1 MIKHKGNIQTATN
14 EFLNDKNNAVSF
26 VYENAKF
33 SEGLLNGATISIK
46 DLFATKDAKTQASS
60 KILDGFTPNYDAT
73 IVEKLRTS
81 GAAIIGKTHMDE
93 LALGG
98 TGTLSGYG
106 VITNPLDSSR
116 MVGGSSSGAAATLT
130 NAISIAVG
138 SDTGDSVRQPA
149 SLVGKVGFKP
159 SYGAVSRFGMYAFAS
174 SLDTAG
180 WLTHNVNDA
189 IVASQALFGQDV
201 KDMTSKQVT
210 VPTLEVVK
218 PKQVAVI
225 KNVWSVLSPA
235 MTEQFNSLIA
245 KLKADGVEVVEV
257 EVKQEL
263 LDLIG
268 IVYSIISFSEASSND
283 ANLTGVIYG
292 NRVDADGWDEVM
304 TQTRS
309 KHFGKMVQR
318 RLSLGAYFLSTENQQ
333 DIFVRAQ
340 KVRRLIVE
348 MFNDIYEKYNFVISP
363 STKIAPKIT
372 EGKIDDWFTEYLIHS
387 NFEGSPSITIPFGK
401 EEGMPFGL
409 SIDSKIYNDKALLS
423 AGLYLEKLIGG
434 DNE

>member
-33 SEGLLNGATISIK
+33 SEGLLNGATVSIK

-73 IVEKLRTS
+73 VVEKLRTS

-106 VITNPLDSSR
+106 VITNPLDPTR

-130 NAISIAVG
+130 NAISIAIG

-180 WLTHNVNDA
+180 
-189 IVASQALFGQDV
+189 
-201 KDMTSKQVT
+201 
-210 VPTLEVVK
+210 
-218 PKQVAVI
+218 
-225 KNVWSVLSPA
+225 
-235 MTEQFNSLIA
+235 
-245 KLKADGVEVVEV
+245 
-257 EVKQEL
+257 
-263 LDLIG
+263 
-268 IVYSIISFSEASSND
+268 
-283 ANLTGVIYG
+283 
-292 NRVDADGWDEVM
+292 
-304 TQTRS
+304 
-309 KHFGKMVQR
+309 
-318 RLSLGAYFLSTENQQ
+318 
-333 DIFVRAQ
+333 
-340 KVRRLIVE
+340 
-348 MFNDIYEKYNFVISP
+348 
-363 STKIAPKIT
+363 
-372 EGKIDDWFTEYLIHS
+372 
-387 NFEGSPSITIPFGK
+387 
-401 EEGMPFGL
+401 
-409 SIDSKIYNDKALLS
+409 
-423 AGLYLEKLIGG
+423 
-434 DNE
+434 